1 MENEMGKRGV
11 QLEPLTL
18 TDAERATLTEWSRRP
33 TAPFRMVQRARIVL
47 ACESSSNLTEVGR
60 GLGVSRE
67 QVGKWRRRFLEH
79 GLEGLNDEYRPGA
92 PRKIS
97 DAEVERVVAKTLET
111 TPKGSTHWSRRSMA
125 KTVGLSPDSIG
136 RIWRAFGLKPH
147 LVETF
152 KLSPDPLFVEKVRD
166 VVGLYINPPEHA
178 VVLCVDEKSQM
189 QALDRTQPM
198 LPMRPGQA
206 ERRTHDYVRHGTTS
220 LFAALD
226 VKSGRVIRKHYR
238 RHRSNEFVRFLN
250 EIEASVPMEVAEV
263 HIVMDNYATHKTPLV
278 KRWFARH
285 PRYHVHFTP
294 TYASWLNLVERLFA
308 EVTDKAIRRGSH
320 KSVRALE
327 SAVEEYLAAR
337 DEDPTPFKWTA
348 SADLI
353 LDRVRRNGE
362 RISRS
367 GH

>member
-1 MENEMGKRGV
+1 MAKRGV
-11 QLEPLTL
+11 QLKMLAL
-18 TDAERATLTEWSRRP
+18 TDEERSTLEEWSRRP
-33 TAPFRMVQRARIVL
+33 TAPFRMVQRARLVL
-47 ACESSSNLTEVGR
+47 LCEKSSNLTAIGAE
-60 GLGVSRE
+60 LGVDRTM
-67 QVGKWRRRFLEH
+67 VGKWRRRFLAH

-92 PRKIS
+92 PRKIT
-97 DAEVERVVAKTLET
+97 DAEVERVVAKTLEQ
-111 TPKGSTHWSRRSMA
+111 TPKGETHWSRRSMA
-125 KTVGLSPDSIG
+125 KTVGLSADSIG
-136 RIWRAFGLKPH
+136 RIWQAFGLKPH

-166 VVGLYINPPEHA
+166 VVGLYMNPPEHA

-206 ERRTHDYVRHGTTS
+206 ERRTHDYMRHGTTS

-226 VKSGRVIRKHYR
+226 VQTGRVIRKHYK
-238 RHRSNEFVRFLN
+238 RHRSQEFVKFLC
-250 EIEASVPMEVAEV
+250 EIEAAVPSDVTEV
-263 HIVMDNYATHKTPLV
+263 HVVMDNYATHKTPLV

-294 TYASWLNLVERLFA
+294 TYASWLNMVERLFGD
-308 EVTDKAIRRGSH
+308 VTDKVVRRGSH
-320 KSVRALE
+320 RSVRALQ
-327 SAVEEYLAAR
+327 SAVEAYLAAR
-337 DEDPTPFKWTA
+337 DEDAAPFKWTA
-348 SADLI
+348 PADLI